1 MVSRRK
7 FTRDF
12 KRKVVEELDSRPV
25 EELCREYELHKQ
37 LIYRWKREYQSNP
50 ADSFSGNGKIWKED
64 ARIAQLERK
73 IGQQAMIIDLLK
85 KKIAL
90 KERFQEEER
99 RKKRCI
105 E

>member
-7 FTRDF
+7 FTRNF

-37 LIYRWKREYQSNP
+37 LIYRWKREYDLNP

-90 KERFQEEER
+90 QEKFREEER